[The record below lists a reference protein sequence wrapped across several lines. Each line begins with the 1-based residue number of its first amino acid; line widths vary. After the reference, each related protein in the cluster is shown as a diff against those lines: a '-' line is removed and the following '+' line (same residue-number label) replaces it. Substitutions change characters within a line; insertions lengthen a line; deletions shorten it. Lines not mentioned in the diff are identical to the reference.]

1 MKHIISSIFV
11 SAVVMSL
18 SVSISAQTSKFEK
31 RYNLLVSQFGPAG
44 VGVETVLD
52 NWEKEDSTDYNLLLA
67 KFEFYFAKA
76 KSTAVVSKP
85 DKRYLGMSPVFSLKD
100 STGNSI
106 YYYQEEVFD
115 DEIYGL
121 AVKEADKAVALYPD
135 KIDCRFLK
143 ANAYI
148 AYEKES
154 PDMALAYLL
163 DLARQD
169 AVRKKPW
176 EFGGAV
182 VEDKDFFEDAMLEY
196 CVSFYT
202 IGSQRSYEAFRI
214 LSEEM
219 LALHPGNVEYM
230 NNIGTYHMV
239 AKDDSKTALK
249 YYAKVLKKD
258 SDNYTALKNG
268 ILAARKLKDTKLEKK
283 YRERLKSVNDK

>member
-1 MKHIISSIFV
+1 
-11 SAVVMSL
+11 MSL
-18 SVSISAQTSKFEK
+18 AVSVSAQTSKFEK
-31 RYNLLVSQFGPAG
+31 RYILLVSQFGPAG

-76 KSTAVVSKP
+76 KSTVVVSKP
-85 DKRYLGMSPVFSLKD
+85 DKKYLGMSPVFSLKD
-100 STGNSI
+100 STGNAI
-106 YYYQEEVFD
+106 YYYQEEIFD

-154 PDMALAYLL
+154 PDMALAYLIE
-163 DLARQD
+163 LARQD
-169 AVRKKPW
+169 AARKKPW
-176 EFGGAV
+176 EFGGAE

-219 LALHPGNVEYM
+219 LALHPGSVEYM
-230 NNIGTYHMV
+230 NNIGTYYMV
-239 AKDDSKTALK
+239 AKDDCKTALK
-249 YYAKVLKKD
+249 YYGKVLKKD

-268 ILAARKLKDTKLEKK
+268 ILAARKLKDTKLETK
-283 YRERLKSVNDK
+283 YRERLKSLNDK